1 VIELLKDEELIK
13 KTKPHSASFLSS
25 SIFWI
30 GIITVV
36 ISIYGILVHIANL
49 IVVSL
54 LIVGF
59 VLIALGDLRRVW
71 AHTYYITN
79 KRIVSHY
86 AFIRKLHREI
96 YLENIVDVKVEQGIF
111 GKISGYTDVWLYGYQ
126 KGWVI
131 GRMRG
136 VHLGDCHII
145 TNRAWKTAVEA
156 LKQKPLEVE
165 N

>member
-1 VIELLKDEELIK
+1 MIELLKDEELIK
-13 KTKPHSASFLSS
+13 KTKPHSTSFLSS

-79 KRIVSHY
+79 K
-86 AFIRKLHREI
+86 
-96 YLENIVDVKVEQGIF
+96 
-111 GKISGYTDVWLYGYQ
+111 
-126 KGWVI
+126 
-131 GRMRG
+131 
-136 VHLGDCHII
+136 
-145 TNRAWKTAVEA
+145 
-156 LKQKPLEVE
+156 
-165 N
+165 